1 MKRQICYSCVCSL
14 LGACFLLL
22 VGCARP
28 NTDAARAER
37 NRYIAFCR
45 ELAVAPIEED
55 ADSDDFMSKPDWM
68 VHPCSATDREFRK
81 EYKVVYANR
90 EYLSFFCSEYAY
102 TGGAHGNIQI
112 TVGTLDRR
120 TGKILTLA
128 DVPAFADKVALAK
141 RLSDAVI
148 AKIGL
153 GALQGEVRPHDNF
166 YLSGDGWHFVF
177 NEYEIACYA
186 RGAVEVVLPR

>member
-102 TGGAHGNIQI
+102 TGGAHGNTQI

-153 GALQGEVRPHDNF
+153 GALQGEVRPRATRGV
-166 YLSGDGWHFVF
+166 LSRWCSPG
-177 NEYEIACYA
+177 EYS
-186 RGAVEVVLPR
+186 